1 LLVGAGPRFGLDGAF
16 ERFVRLPFCHPAE
29 VTIPALDLLQRA
41 WERVS
46 SREPIAGSD
55 EVLAAVV

>member
-1 LLVGAGPRFGLDGAF
+1 VGAGPRFGLDGAF
-16 ERFVRLPFCHPAE
+16 ERFIRLPFCHPAA

-41 WERVS
+41 WARVS
-46 SREPIAGSD
+46 SREPIAGAD